1 MSDLQETVWIYWSR
15 KWRVRV
21 SMLKVWKR
29 GHFGPKIWMRLVWGA
44 FVKNLSYYQMLARE
58 GIFRILI
65 TTKNFRAL
73 CILLASFSTILFKVW
88 IVLFSS
94 QVMEKLVD
102 IVQFLHLEIHN
113 TFGRAGIIFMN
124 PTYFRSTVWTTFDR

>member
-1 MSDLQETVWIYWSR
+1 
-15 KWRVRV
+15 
-21 SMLKVWKR
+21 
-29 GHFGPKIWMRLVWGA
+29 
-44 FVKNLSYYQMLARE
+44 MLARE

-73 CILLASFSTILFKVW
+73 RILLSSFSTILFQG
-88 IVLFSS
+88 LNSTFSS

-113 TFGRAGIIFMN
+113 TFGRADSEEPQEPTIKHYNRLGPAGLALHYANIIN
-124 PTYFRSTVWTTFDR
+124 QIDNLVSVHTLLETY

>member
-1 MSDLQETVWIYWSR
+1 LVQKFGRGWYEVPLLKIY
-15 KWRVRV
+15 
-21 SMLKVWKR
+21 
-29 GHFGPKIWMRLVWGA
+29 HI
-44 FVKNLSYYQMLARE
+44 MLARE

-65 TTKNFRAL
+65 STKNFRAL
-73 CILLASFSTILFKVW
+73 RILLSSLSTILFQG
-88 IVLFSS
+88 LNSTFSS

-124 PTYFRSTVWTTFDR
+124 PTYFRSTV